1 MVVIMPNI
9 FLNLWVVQIKA
20 NDDIEVL
27 TVSDPAANADP
38 CDTILTT
45 T

>member
-20 NDDIEVL
+20 NDDVEVL
-27 TVSDPAANADP
+27 AVPDSAANTDP
-38 CDTILTT
+38 GNTALTT
-45 T
+45 A